1 MRRLVRAG
9 LAAAAAGVFLSA
21 VGCSDDETAPE
32 PPLIV
37 SKAPA
42 QSGDNQAGLVGE
54 QLPFALRVIVTRN
67 DEPVEDVE
75 VVWNAGGN
83 GSMTPENSTTDANGV
98 AESFWTLGPAPGQQ
112 SATARAPE
120 SDQAPISFTAT
131 AEAAPE
137 GPPPPTALRAPLG
150 AADRSR

>member
-9 LAAAAAGVFLSA
+9 LAAAAAGGFLSA

-32 PPLIV
+32 PPLILA
-37 SKAPA
+37 KAP
-42 QSGDNQAGLVGE
+42 QSGDNQAALVGE
-54 QLPFALRVIVTRN
+54 QLPFALRVVVTRD

-83 GSMTPENSTTDANGV
+83 GSMTPESSTTDANGI
-98 AESFWTLGPAPGQQ
+98 AESFWTLGTAPGQQ

-137 GPPPPTALRAPLG
+137 GPPPPTALRAPAG
-150 AADRSR
+150 TAARSP